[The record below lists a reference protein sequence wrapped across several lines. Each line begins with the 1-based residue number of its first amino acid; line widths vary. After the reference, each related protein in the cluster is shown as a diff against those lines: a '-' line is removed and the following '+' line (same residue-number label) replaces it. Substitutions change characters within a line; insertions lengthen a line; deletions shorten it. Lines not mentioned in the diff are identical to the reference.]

1 MVDVMDNLLN
11 EFEASEV
18 LSVSVSTL
26 RKDRN
31 KQHLKIPCIYLSKS
45 VRYVKSELLE
55 WALGQRTPLI
65 NTQHSTTNKKRG
77 RPTKASVLARN

>member
-1 MVDVMDNLLN
+1 MENLLT
-11 EFEASEV
+11 EFEAAEV

-26 RKDRN
+26 RKDRS

-45 VRYVKSELLE
+45 VRYVRAELLE

-65 NTQHSTTNKKRG
+65 NTQRSPTAKKRG
-77 RPTKASVLARN
+77 RPTKSSVLGRS